1 MEKRENFSRKRTA
14 ILSAL
19 QNTKVHPTAD
29 WVYQELRP
37 KYPGLSLG
45 TVYRNLKRF
54 CETGKAASIG
64 VIGGQEHFDGCTEPH
79 AHLVCSKCGHVVDIF
94 DAMPAEEELSE
105 LSRRTG
111 CRVESAG
118 ILYHGLC
125 PDCVNEDN

>member
-1 MEKRENFSRKRTA
+1 MEKRENFSRKRMA
-14 ILSAL
+14 ILNAL

-37 KYPGLSLG
+37 QYPDLSLG

-54 CETGKAASIG
+54 CENGKAVSIG
-64 VIGGQEHFDGCTEPH
+64 VIGGQEHFDGFTEPH
-79 AHLVCSKCGHVVDIF
+79 AHLVCSHCGKVIDIY
-94 DAMPAEEELSE
+94 DALPEQEALSE

-118 ILYHGLC
+118 ILYSGLC
-125 PDCVNEDN
+125 PDCAKKEN